1 MTTLRIWILAARPKT
16 LFAVISP
23 ILIANTLAFCSQ
35 RFSLRI
41 FIFTLLTGLGIQIS
55 TNFCNDYFDFIKGA
69 DTKDRKGPIR
79 VTSSGLVSLKTM
91 KKACSISLALTAFFG
106 LFLLWH
112 GGIVIGFLLAISLLL
127 AVGYTAGPVPL
138 AYKGLGDLFVFIF
151 FGPIACLSSFYLQTK
166 NLSLECNIIGIA
178 LGSLSTAI
186 LAVNNIRDIEED
198 EKARKMTLA
207 VRFGIIF
214 GKIEYLTL
222 LLIPAVISMI
232 LSIERPLMLISVGYL
247 APAFFVTKKVLFTK
261 SALEL
266 NSCLAKTGKLLI
278 IYTLLLCIARIY
290 S

>member
-1 MTTLRIWILAARPKT
+1 MTPLRIWILAARPKT
-16 LFAVISP
+16 LFAVVSP
-23 ILIANTLAFCSQ
+23 ILIANTLALCSQ

-41 FIFTLLTGLGIQIS
+41 FLFTLLTGLGIQIS
-55 TNFCNDYFDFIKGA
+55 TNFCNDYFDFVKGA
-69 DTKDRKGPIR
+69 DTQDRKGPIR
-79 VTSSGLVSLKTM
+79 VTSSGLVSLQSM
-91 KKACSISLALTAFFG
+91 KKACLISLTLTAIFG

-112 GGIVIGFLLAISLLL
+112 GGIVIGILLAISLLL
-127 AVGYTAGPVPL
+127 AVGYTAGPIPL

-166 NLSLECNIIGIA
+166 DLSLECNIIGIA

-207 VRFGIIF
+207 VRFGVIF
-214 GKIEYLTL
+214 GKVEYLTL
-222 LLIPAVISMI
+222 ILIPAVISMV
-232 LSIERPLMLISVGYL
+232 LSIQRPLMLISLCYL
-247 APAFFVTKKVLFTK
+247 APAFFVVKKVLFTK

-266 NSCLAKTGKLLI
+266 NNCLAKTGKILL